1 MGPLPPC
8 FEANNFSK
16 RMRSLEGLWKRA
28 RPRASRGEEDCD
40 EEAGAADADAPAQP
54 GLGGRRLAA
63 LSVDARAGMVNCDYV
78 SCVPSQFCASDHP
91 LLPSLQ
97 IEGQHLVAQLALLSG
112 LLPLDWAD
120 GT

>member
-16 RMRSLEGLWKRA
+16 RMRFLEGLWERV

-54 GLGGRRLAA
+54 GLGGRGVARRQSAA
-63 LSVDARAGMVNCDYV
+63 FSAAARAGTVWMVIC
-78 SCVPSQFCASDHP
+78 
-91 LLPSLQ
+91 L
-97 IEGQHLVAQLALLSG
+97 
-112 LLPLDWAD
+112 
-120 GT
+120 